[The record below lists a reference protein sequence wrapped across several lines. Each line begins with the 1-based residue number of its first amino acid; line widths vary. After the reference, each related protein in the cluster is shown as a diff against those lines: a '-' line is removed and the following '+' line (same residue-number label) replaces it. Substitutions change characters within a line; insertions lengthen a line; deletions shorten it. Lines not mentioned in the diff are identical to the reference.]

1 MLIKVKARTFCMLE
15 LPWRKVRPMSLDASS
30 PHPLLDLDAQA
41 LLARAYSLRS
51 EKDSRALYRDWATTY
66 DQTMVDALQ
75 YRSPTVVAE
84 MLRPHLTSRQARV
97 LDIGCGTGLAGRALA
112 AYGFSAIEG
121 LDLSPEMA
129 QVAADSGAYRA
140 FVMADLNAVLPVQDA
155 SYDAAMCC
163 GTFTTGH
170 VSARCLDEVLRIL
183 RPGAPFAF
191 TVKLSEWETLGF
203 GAKIAALVESGAL
216 RVDRATPDRL
226 YANSPEPDGMMCLV
240 WRV

>member
-97 LDIGCGTGLAGRALA
+97 LDIGCG
-112 AYGFSAIEG
+112 
-121 LDLSPEMA
+121 
-129 QVAADSGAYRA
+129 
-140 FVMADLNAVLPVQDA
+140 VLPNSAVSTADCSAPHHKPMFGACTQVRPRW
-155 SYDAAMCC
+155 
-163 GTFTTGH
+163 
-170 VSARCLDEVLRIL
+170 VSASTFL
-183 RPGAPFAF
+183 
-191 TVKLSEWETLGF
+191 T
-203 GAKIAALVESGAL
+203 
-216 RVDRATPDRL
+216 
-226 YANSPEPDGMMCLV
+226 
-240 WRV
+240 

>member
-1 MLIKVKARTFCMLE
+1 MRKINANPRAVARNFEVK
-15 LPWRKVRPMSLDASS
+15 PMSQDPTS

-51 EKDSRALYRDWATTY
+51 DADSRALYRDWATTY

-84 MLRPHLTSRQARV
+84 MLRPHLASSLARV

-112 AYGFSAIEG
+112 TYGFTVIEG
-121 LDLSPEMA
+121 LDLSPEMT
-129 QVAADSGAYRA
+129 QVAADSGTYCA
-140 FVMADLNAVLPVQDA
+140 FVMADLNAVLPVPDA
-155 SYDAAMCC
+155 SYDAALCC
-163 GTFTTGH
+163 GTFTSGH
-170 VSARCLDEVLRIL
+170 VSARCLDEIVRIL

-191 TVKLSEWETLGF
+191 TVKLSEWEALGF
-203 GAKIAALVESGAL
+203 GAKIAALVDSGAL
-216 RVDRATPDRL
+216 RVESATPDRL

-240 WRV
+240 WRG

>member
-1 MLIKVKARTFCMLE
+1 LL
-15 LPWRKVRPMSLDASS
+15 RPNLASS
-30 PHPLLDLDAQA
+30 QA
-41 LLARAYSLRS
+41 S
-51 EKDSRALYRDWATTY
+51 
-66 DQTMVDALQ
+66 
-75 YRSPTVVAE
+75 
-84 MLRPHLTSRQARV
+84 V

-112 AYGFSAIEG
+112 AHGFTVIEG

-140 FVMADLNAVLPVQDA
+140 FVMADLNAPLPVLDA
-155 SYDAAMCC
+155 TFDAAMCC

-170 VSARCLDEVLRIL
+170 VSAACLPEVLRIL

-191 TVKLSEWETLGF
+191 SVKLSEWEALGF
-203 GAKIAALVESGAL
+203 GSTITALQTSGVL
-216 RVDRATPDRL
+216 RVGSITPDRL

>member
-1 MLIKVKARTFCMLE
+1 
-15 LPWRKVRPMSLDASS
+15 MSEAPN

-41 LLARAYSLRS
+41 LLARAYALRS
-51 EKDSRALYRDWATTY
+51 DEESRALYRDWARTY
-66 DQTMVDALQ
+66 DQTMVDGLQ
-75 YRSPTVVAE
+75 YRSPTVVVDL
-84 MLRPHLTSRQARV
+84 LRPHLASAQSCV

-112 AYGFSAIEG
+112 AHGFTAIEG

-140 FVMADLNAVLPVQDA
+140 FVMADLNAPLSVPD
-155 SYDAAMCC
+155 STFDAAMCC

-170 VSARCLDEVLRIL
+170 VSAGCLPEILRVL

-191 TVKLSEWETLGF
+191 SVKLSEWDALGF
-203 GAKIAALVESGAL
+203 GGAMTALQKNGAL
-216 RVDRATPDRL
+216 RVGSITPDRL
-226 YANSPEPDGMMCLV
+226 YANSSEPDGMMCLV

>member
-1 MLIKVKARTFCMLE
+1 MTHTN
-15 LPWRKVRPMSLDASS
+15 S
-30 PHPLLDLDAQA
+30 PLLDLDAQA
-41 LLARAYSLRS
+41 LLARAYALRS
-51 EKDSRALYRDWATTY
+51 DEESHALYRDWATTY
-66 DQTMVDALQ
+66 DQTMVGGLQ
-75 YRSPTVVAE
+75 YRSPTVVVDL
-84 MLRPHLTSRQARV
+84 LRPNLASSQASV

-112 AYGFSAIEG
+112 AHGFTVIEG

-140 FVMADLNAVLPVQDA
+140 FVMADLNAPLPVLDA
-155 SYDAAMCC
+155 TFDAAMCC

-170 VSARCLDEVLRIL
+170 VSAACLPEVLRIL

-191 TVKLSEWETLGF
+191 SVKLSEWEALGF
-203 GAKIAALVESGAL
+203 GSTITALQTSGVL
-216 RVDRATPDRL
+216 RVGSITPDRL

>member
-1 MLIKVKARTFCMLE
+1 MAAA
-15 LPWRKVRPMSLDASS
+15 PSA
-30 PHPLLDLDAQA
+30 HPLLDLDAQA
-41 LLARAYSLRS
+41 LLARAYALRS
-51 EKDSRALYRDWATTY
+51 DEESRALYRDWARTY
-66 DQTMVDALQ
+66 DQTMVDGLQ
-75 YRSPTVVAE
+75 YRSPTVVVDL
-84 MLRPHLTSRQARV
+84 LRPHLASSQSSV

-112 AYGFSAIEG
+112 AHGFAVIDG

-140 FVMADLNAVLPVQDA
+140 FVMADLNAPLPVPDA
-155 SYDAAMCC
+155 TFDAAMCC

-170 VSARCLDEVLRIL
+170 VSAACLPEVLRIL

-191 TVKLSEWETLGF
+191 SVKLSEWDALGF
-203 GAKIAALVESGAL
+203 GSTISTLQTRGAL
-216 RVDRATPDRL
+216 RVGSITPDRL

>member
-1 MLIKVKARTFCMLE
+1 M
-15 LPWRKVRPMSLDASS
+15 
-30 PHPLLDLDAQA
+30 PHAPNPLLDLNAQA
-41 LLARAYSLRS
+41 LLARAYALRS
-51 EKDSRALYRDWATTY
+51 DAESRALYRDWATTY
-66 DQTMVDALQ
+66 DKTMVDGLQ
-75 YRSPTVVAE
+75 YRSPTVVADL
-84 MLRPHLTSRQARV
+84 LRPHLAKAQTRV

-112 AYGFSAIEG
+112 VHGFTEIEG

-140 FVMADLNAVLPVQDA
+140 FVMADLNATLPVLDA
-155 SYDAAMCC
+155 TYDAAMCC

-170 VSARCLDEVLRIL
+170 VSAACLNEILRIL

-191 TVKLSEWETLGF
+191 TVKRSEWDALGF
-203 GAKIAALVESGAL
+203 GGKIAALEASGAL
-216 RVDRATPDRL
+216 RVGSLAPDRL